1 MMKLLFTFI
10 FFSAN
15 GRYIQNM
22 QEISFFKES
31 NVLIIFSILLS
42 SILLVIIIN
51 ARLKRKNTI
60 KKKALQ
66 DAERELIRKQEIIL
80 QRELEKKELEHKIN
94 DAFEEVLQLAK
105 TNNPAFL
112 ARFKEVYPEFYQ
124 NLLSQYPQLLNSEM
138 TFCAYLKLNLTSKEI
153 ASYTFVTH
161 KAIELRKNRFR
172 KKMNISSEENLYIWI
187 DKF

>member
-1 MMKLLFTFI
+1 MKLLLSII
-10 FFSAN
+10 FFSYTA
-15 GRYIQNM
+15 RYIHD
-22 QEISFFKES
+22 FK
-31 NVLIIFSILLS
+31 NISILKEGNNLIVI
-42 SILLVIIIN
+42 SILICSILIVIIVN

-60 KKKALQ
+60 KRKALQ

-94 DAFEEVLQLAK
+94 DSFDKVIQLAR
-105 TNNPAFL
+105 TNDPAFL
-112 ARFKEVYPEFYQ
+112 ARFKEAYPEFCQ
-124 NLLSQYPQLLNSEM
+124 NLLAEYPNLLNSEM

-172 KKMNISSEENLYIWI
+172 KKMNISSEENLYVWI